1 MKPAARA
8 SVEKNVSPLSGKPTT
23 QPRDGAFTGIRGKI
37 QKPAFD
43 MGFFDL
49 FETHALTHAIIYAD
63 KHDNH
68 ESPVTP

>member
-1 MKPAARA
+1 
-8 SVEKNVSPLSGKPTT
+8 
-23 QPRDGAFTGIRGKI
+23 
-37 QKPAFD
+37 